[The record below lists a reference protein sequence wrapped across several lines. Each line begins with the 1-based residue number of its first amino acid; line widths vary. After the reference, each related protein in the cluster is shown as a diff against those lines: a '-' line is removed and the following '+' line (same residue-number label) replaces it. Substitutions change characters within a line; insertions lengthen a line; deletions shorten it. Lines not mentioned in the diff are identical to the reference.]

1 MKISPRTIEYLA
13 GILATT
19 LLAAGLLWYTWNEPE
34 RLNRANETQLH
45 ADLDEAM
52 TLYAENCAVCHG
64 LGGEGLGATPGL
76 NTPGL
81 AGMSADELFKV
92 IARGRFDTAM
102 PAWGQEDG
110 GALSDYQIN
119 TLVLLIQQGDW
130 QATQDRVV
138 NLGMAPLVPF
148 AAQADP
154 ALLEQV
160 ALLPQGEQLSLG
172 ITVFAENCVACHGA
186 DGLGTALAPALN
198 DPVVAVKD
206 PAELD
211 RTVRNGVPTTLM
223 AGWDNVLTAE
233 EIAGVIA
240 LISGWDQVPA
250 GTIPEPDQ
258 PVAVTAESL
267 ALGSDLYSQSC
278 TRCHS
283 PTGQGTQR
291 APALNVKSFLTT
303 TNDIAMQQIITLGV
317 PGTAMPAWGDRMP
330 EEQIQAIVG
339 FIRSWEASAPEVAQ
353 PIRVGGPWW
362 RTSNNSAPSLPS
374 GGIAAAGQPAQAA
387 TPQAENQP
395 ATTPPAAA
403 QEAVQAQAPGTGQ
416 VPGQGHLQS
425 SPTTSGGQNLDWR
438 IVALTSLLVL
448 AGFILVGIA
457 VDRLWRYPSQQR

>member
-1 MKISPRTIEYLA
+1 MKISSRTFEYLT

-19 LLAAGLLWYTWNEPE
+19 LLAAGLLWYTFEEPN
-34 RLNRANETQLH
+34 RLSQANETQVH
-45 ADLDEAM
+45 ADLDGAM

-64 LGGEGLGATPGL
+64 LAGEGIGATPGL
-76 NTPGL
+76 NNPGL

-102 PAWGQEDG
+102 PAWGQADG

-119 TLVLLIQQGDW
+119 TLVTLIHQGDW

-148 AAQADP
+148 AAQADA

-160 ALLPQGEQLSLG
+160 AVLPQGEQLSLG

-198 DPVVAVKD
+198 DPAVGAKD
-206 PAELD
+206 PAELE
-211 RTVRNGVPTTLM
+211 RIVSSGVPSTLM
-223 AGWDNVLTAE
+223 AGWKNVLTGE
-233 EIAGVIA
+233 EIAGVIS
-240 LISGWDQVPA
+240 LITGWDQVPA
-250 GTIPEPDQ
+250 GTIPEPDR

-278 TRCHS
+278 TRCHGPS
-283 PTGQGTQR
+283 GQGTQR
-291 APALNVKSFLTT
+291 APALNVKSFLTA
-303 TNDIAMQQIITLGV
+303 TNDSAMQQIITLGV

-339 FIRSWEASAPEVAQ
+339 FIRSWEAGAPEVAQ
-353 PIRVGGPWW
+353 PVRMGGPWW
-362 RTSNNSAPSLPS
+362 RNSNTSAPSLPS
-374 GGIAAAGQPAQAA
+374 GGVASAAQSTPSP

-395 ATTPPAAA
+395 ASTPAAA
-403 QEAVQAQAPGTGQ
+403 GQAAVQPPGPGAGQ
-416 VPGQGHLQS
+416 GLGQGHLQS
-425 SPTTSGGQNLDWR
+425 VQSTSGGQNLDWR
-438 IVALTSLLVL
+438 IMALTSLLIL
-448 AGFILVGIA
+448 AGFILVGLA
-457 VDRLWRYPSQQR
+457 VDRLWRLPSRQT